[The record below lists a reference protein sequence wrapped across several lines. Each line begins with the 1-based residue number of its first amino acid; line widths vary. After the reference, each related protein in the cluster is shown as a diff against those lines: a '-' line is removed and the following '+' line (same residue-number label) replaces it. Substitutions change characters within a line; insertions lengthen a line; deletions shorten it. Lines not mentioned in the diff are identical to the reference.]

1 MFRIDKKGK
10 GSIEFE
16 DFAPFILK
24 HSAEI
29 TLQRFHAQQKS
40 GKNSIDLEQFKLLM
54 GNAFHFVSAIK
65 KDNLHV
71 IFGQLDKDH
80 DKLVLYK

>member
-1 MFRIDKKGK
+1 MQ
-10 GSIEFE
+10 
-16 DFAPFILK
+16 APFILK

-40 GKNSIDLEQFKLLM
+40 GKSSIDLEEFKLLM
-54 GNAFHFVSAIK
+54 NGAFHFISAIK

-71 IFGQLDKDH
+71 IFGELDKDN
-80 DKLVLYK
+80 DKLVTYREFLGWILTDIAPKIR

>member
-40 GKNSIDLEQFKLLM
+40 GKTHINLEEFKFLM
-54 GNAFHFVSAIK
+54 NGAYHFISAIK
-65 KDNLHV
+65 KDNLHI
-71 IFGQLDKDH
+71 IFGELDKDK
-80 DKLVLYK
+80 DQLVSYK

>member
-1 MFRIDKKGK
+1 
-10 GSIEFE
+10 
-16 DFAPFILK
+16 LK

-40 GKNSIDLEQFKLLM
+40 GKNSLDLEEFKLLM

-71 IFGQLDKDH
+71 IFGELDRDN
-80 DKLVLYK
+80 DKKVLYKEFLGWILTDIAPRVR